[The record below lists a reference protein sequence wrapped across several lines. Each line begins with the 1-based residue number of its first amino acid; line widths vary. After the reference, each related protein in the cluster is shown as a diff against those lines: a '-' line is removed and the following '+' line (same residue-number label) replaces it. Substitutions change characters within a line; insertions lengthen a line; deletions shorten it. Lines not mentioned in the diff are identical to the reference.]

1 VRDSLATADRST
13 STGLAVSPVARP
25 AAPLG
30 AGRRILCIDNEETD
44 RRLLVDLLGPLGFEI
59 QQAASGEAALALLQ
73 RQAAHERPDA
83 ILLDLAMPGIDG
95 WTTLARLRELQ
106 LSQAPVAIVSAN
118 AFDKLLL
125 AESAEA
131 PRSAAATLALP
142 GRGEI
147 GAADFFVKP
156 VRVAEL
162 VDWLM
167 RRLPAVPARAALGDT
182 AAPMDRAIPTDTAL
196 TETGAETGAVTGQA
210 TATTAAPVAQT
221 CVSTLAAPPERLHAL
236 RAAVDLGHV
245 RGVLSQLDALEAEA
259 PAWSAFVGQA
269 RMLARQFQLA
279 SLDTLLAQ
287 AIQDPPRA

>member
-1 VRDSLATADRST
+1 L
-13 STGLAVSPVARP
+13 
-25 AAPLG
+25 LG
-30 AGRRILCIDNEETD
+30 AGRRILCVDNEETD
-44 RRLLVDLLGPLGFEI
+44 RRLLVDLLGPLGFDI

-73 RQAAHERPDA
+73 GQAEDERPDA

-131 PRSAAATLALP
+131 PRSTAANLALP

-147 GAADFFVKP
+147 GVADFFVKP

-162 VDWLM
+162 VDWLL
-167 RRLPAVPARAALGDT
+167 RRLPAPAPST
-182 AAPMDRAIPTDTAL
+182 SAPA
-196 TETGAETGAVTGQA
+196 
-210 TATTAAPVAQT
+210 
-221 CVSTLAAPPERLHAL
+221 PERLQAL
-236 RAAVDLGHV
+236 RVAVDLGHV

-269 RMLARQFQLA
+269 RTLARQFQLG
-279 SLDTLLAQ
+279 SLDTLLDQ
-287 AIQDPPRA
+287 AIKDPPRA